1 MPRVLLVEDED
12 NERYTLT
19 RVLERAGFQ
28 VTALPRGNDALDALD
43 ATPHDFVITDLMM
56 PGLDGLTL
64 ARRIHEH
71 FPKLPIVLTSAF
83 PMGRAQLDRLDIH
96 GAHFLGKPLD
106 LDRLIAMLRREAP
119 QSVPP
124 PPDVSA

>member
-1 MPRVLLVEDED
+1 MPRVLLVEDDD
-12 NERYTLT
+12 NERYTLG

-28 VTALPRGNDALDALD
+28 VTALPRGNDALDTLA
-43 ATPHDFVITDLMM
+43 ATPCDFVITDLMM
-56 PGLDGLTL
+56 PGVDGLSL
-64 ARRIHEH
+64 ARRVHER
-71 FPKLPIVLTSAF
+71 FPTLPIVLTSAF

-106 LDRLIAMLRREAP
+106 LDRLIAILRRDAP

-124 PPDVSA
+124 PPEAPT